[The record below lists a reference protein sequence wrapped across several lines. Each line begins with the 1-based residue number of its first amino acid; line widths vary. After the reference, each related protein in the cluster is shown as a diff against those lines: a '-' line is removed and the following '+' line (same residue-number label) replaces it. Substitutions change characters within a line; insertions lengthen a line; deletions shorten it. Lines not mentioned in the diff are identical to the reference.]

1 MFLTSFLKSVVVY
14 VVFCLFVC
22 LFFLFEIESNYRS
35 CCTLIGEASYV
46 KPVTHY
52 AILNADRRDR
62 RIKSPSV
69 SPA

>member
-1 MFLTSFLKSVVVY
+1 MLFFV
-14 VVFCLFVC
+14 CLFVF
-22 LFFLFEIESNYRS
+22 FFLFEIESNYRS
-35 CCTLIGEASYV
+35 CCTLISEASYV